1 MARRRREPETARI
14 TAVTHDGRGIAAVS
28 GKKVFVSGALEG
40 EEVRFLR
47 RKSRRNFDEA
57 ELLEVLET
65 SVDRIEARCDAFGR
79 CGGCALQ
86 HVSEQQQQ
94 SIKFQTLKDNLERIG
109 KVTPDAWLPPI
120 IGPGWHYRR
129 RARLGVKDVPGKGRV
144 LVGFRERHAPF
155 ITDMHRCEVL
165 AKPVDGMIDALKT
178 LKDNLERI
186 GKVTPDAWLP
196 PIIGP
201 GWHYRRRARLGVK
214 DVPGKGRVLV
224 GFRERHA
231 PFITDMHRCEV
242 LAKPVDGMI
251 DALSTLIGSLSIRA
265 RLPQIEVAVAENA
278 VALVFRVLDPP
289 TDDDAALLQQF
300 GKANGVRIYL
310 QPGGLDSVEL
320 LYPDSPVE
328 ALYYTLP
335 EFDIRIEFSP
345 VGFVQIN
352 SDINQQMVRHAIDL
366 LAPEPD
372 DRLLDLYCGIGN
384 FSLPLARRCREILG
398 VEGDAMLVAAA
409 AENAALNDLQNATF
423 RTADLSKIDGSEG
436 WLRGGWNKLLLD
448 PARNGAAEV
457 MQLMPVIGAQRIV
470 YVSCH
475 PGTLARDAGSLVNEQ
490 GYRLEAA
497 GIIDMFPHTAHAESI
512 AVFNK
517 Q

>member
-14 TAVTHDGRGIAAVS
+14 NAVTHDGRGIAAVS
-28 GKKVFVSGALEG
+28 GKKVFVSGALAG

-47 RKSRRNFDEA
+47 RKSRRKFDEA
-57 ELLEVLET
+57 ELLEVLEQ
-65 SVDRIEARCDAFGR
+65 SADRIEPRCDAFGR

-144 LVGFRERHAPF
+144 LVGFRERHAPY

-165 AKPVDGMIDALKT
+165 AKPVG
-178 LKDNLERI
+178 
-186 GKVTPDAWLP
+186 
-196 PIIGP
+196 
-201 GWHYRRRARLGVK
+201 
-214 DVPGKGRVLV
+214 
-224 GFRERHA
+224 
-231 PFITDMHRCEV
+231 
-242 LAKPVDGMI
+242 GMI

-278 VALVFRVLDPP
+278 VAFVFRVLDSP
-289 TDDDAALLQQF
+289 TDEDRVVLRQF
-300 GKANGVRIYL
+300 GEANDVRIYL
-310 QPGGLDSVEL
+310 QPAGLDSVKL
-320 LYPDSPVE
+320 LYPDAPVE

-335 EFDIRIEFSP
+335 EFDVRIDFSP
-345 VGFVQIN
+345 VGFVQVN
-352 SDINQQMVRHAIDL
+352 SDINEKMVGHAIEL
-366 LAPEPD
+366 LAPESD
-372 DRLLDLYCGIGN
+372 DRVLDLYCGLGN
-384 FSLPLARRCREILG
+384 FSLPLARRCREVLG
-398 VEGDAMLVAAA
+398 VEGDETLVEAAA
-409 AENAALNDLQNATF
+409 GNAALNDLQNATF
-423 RTADLSKIDGSEG
+423 RKADLSKVDGSEA
-436 WLRGGWNKLLLD
+436 WLRGGWDMLLLD

-457 MQLMPVIGAQRIV
+457 MQLMPVIGARRIV

-475 PGTLARDAGSLVNEQ
+475 PGTLARDAGSLVNEH

-512 AVFNK
+512 AVFSK